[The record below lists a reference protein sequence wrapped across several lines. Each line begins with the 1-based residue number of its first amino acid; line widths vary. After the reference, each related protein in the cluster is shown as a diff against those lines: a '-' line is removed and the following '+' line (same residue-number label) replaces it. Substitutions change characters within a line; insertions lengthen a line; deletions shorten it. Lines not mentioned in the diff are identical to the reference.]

1 MKVRVSGVP
10 YEVELPELKK
20 NNPYDITT
28 LQILSIIDEI
38 QQESEEFTNEQYKL
52 GFLSGISRIKS
63 RIRLEFG
70 VNTKNEVWTK

>member
-52 GFLSGISRIKS
+52 GFLSAISRIKS